1 MANQYVQYGAA
12 VAGAAVLPAAAKAA
26 GTIFDAGKTAYDVS
40 QNLSFA
46 VDSAIGVAGDAA
58 SKALDQI
65 SSTFTNPEFLAS
77 AGLGLV
83 GLAMGS
89 GSSRPSLNFPNI
101 AATAAVALN
110 VSQLIKQGQAA
121 ANQLAQNRLSKEQT
135 FNAAANINIPKSQS
149 VDSYVNM
156 ERSKMTTSI
165 LAFPR
170 DISSDYNLTLK
181 LFPFKRLNLSN
192 RSLISGNPH
201 TVVKFPLPSNMIDA
215 ISLAYSEVSLGMIGG
230 AAFEVLNRNLSGNR
244 SFLEGL
250 DASGKEL
257 VDLAKDPNSGFQQAV
272 IRKLTGSLI
281 GEAGK
286 TALNLVTGN
295 VPNPHMAVSFQG
307 VNLKRYNFSW
317 RMSPNNLIESKMIEQ
332 IILNLQSSS
341 LPGRRTFLLDY
352 PDVVKLDMAPAGL
365 FDFKPMVIDSV
376 VVNYAPSGVP
386 SFFKAEGNSNKR
398 YPTEVELS
406 ISLKEIDIHTSN
418 DPRYQQTKMQQGL
431 ADVEANL
438 DRTQALREIE
448 ANRPD
453 SDPPYGPF

>member
-12 VAGAAVLPAAAKAA
+12 VAGAAVLPAAVKAA
-26 GTIFDAGKTAYDVS
+26 GSVINAGVTAFDVS

-65 SSTFTNPEFLAS
+65 TNTFTSPDFLAS
-77 AGLGLV
+77 AGLGLI

-121 ANQLAQNRLSKEQT
+121 TNQLAQNKLSKEQT
-135 FNAAANINIPKSQS
+135 FNAAAKINIPKSES

-170 DISSDYNLTLK
+170 DISAEYNLTLK
-181 LFPFKRLNLSN
+181 LFQFKRLNLSN

-201 TVVKFPLPSNMIDA
+201 TVIKFPLPSTMIDA
-215 ISLAYSEVSLGMIGG
+215 ISLAYSEVALGMLGG
-230 AAFEVLNRNLSGNR
+230 PAFEALNRSIAKGGG
-244 SFLEGL
+244 FLETL
-250 DASGKEL
+250 DATGK
-257 VDLAKDPNSGFQQAV
+257 DLIGMARDPNSGFGQAV
-272 IRKLTGSLI
+272 IRKLTGSVI
-281 GEAGK
+281 GDAGT

-317 RMSPNNLIESKMIEQ
+317 RMSPNNLTESKMIEQ

-341 LPGRRTFLLDY
+341 LPGRKTFLLDF
-352 PDVVKLDMAPAGL
+352 PDVIQLNMSPAGL
-365 FDFKPMVIDSV
+365 FDFKPMVLDSV

-386 SFFKAEGNSNKR
+386 SFFKTDGNNNKR

-406 ISLKEIDIHTSN
+406 ISLKEIDIHTN
-418 DPRYQQTKMQQGL
+418 TDPRYSQTKNSQVTT
-431 ADVEANL
+431 D
-438 DRTQALREIE
+438 EIE
-448 ANRPD
+448 NGIFSGD
-453 SDPPYGPF
+453 GE

>member
-26 GTIFDAGKTAYDVS
+26 GSIVSAGVTAFDVS

-65 SSTFTNPEFLAS
+65 TTTFTSPDFLAS
-77 AGLGLV
+77 AGLGLI

-89 GSSRPSLNFPNI
+89 GSARPSLNFPNI

-121 ANQLAQNRLSKEQT
+121 SNQLTQNRLSKEQT
-135 FNAAANINIPKSQS
+135 FNAAANINIPRAQS
-149 VDSYVNM
+149 VDAYVNM
-156 ERSKMTTSI
+156 ERNKMTTSI
-165 LAFPR
+165 LSFPR
-170 DISSDYNLTLK
+170 DISSEYNLQLK
-181 LFPFKRLNLSN
+181 LYPFKRLNLSN
-192 RSLISGNPH
+192 RSLVSGNPH
-201 TVVKFPLPSNMIDA
+201 TVIKFPLPSNMIDA

-230 AAFEVLNRNLSGNR
+230 AAFEVLARNVGKGQ
-244 SFLEGL
+244 SFLETL
-250 DASGKEL
+250 DATGKGL
-257 VDLAKDPNSGFQQAV
+257 ISMARDPNSGFGQAV
-272 IRKLTGSLI
+272 MRKLAGGVI
-281 GEAGK
+281 GDAGT

-317 RMSPNNLIESKMIEQ
+317 RMSPNNVVESKMIEQ

-341 LPGRRTFLLDY
+341 LPGRKTFLLDF
-352 PDVVKLDMAPAGL
+352 PDVIQLNMSPSGL
-365 FDFKPMVIDSV
+365 FDFKPMVLDSV

-386 SFFKAEGNSNKR
+386 SFFKTDGTSNKR
-398 YPTEVELS
+398 YPTEIELS
-406 ISLKEIDIHTSN
+406 ISLKEIDIHTN
-418 DPRYQQTKMQQGL
+418 TDPRYQQTKLGQAF
-431 ADVEANL
+431 ADLEVNT
-438 DRTQALREIE
+438 DKTQALREIE
-448 ANRPD
+448 FNRPD